1 MLTHTGNIH
10 RPPQPQDSTGFCIPT
25 LPSGNSEWHLSS
37 SRHAYLGRT
46 VPHLFHSGIPSLMR
60 QESRASARLAPREAL
75 EQTSTLLHSTTV
87 PCARALLP
95 LPNPMPIPPGITVE
109 DTIYSGCGIHMCN
122 CSPYHPTSFLV
133 SFFRHSKGECN
144 LKSEESKTASHR
156 HVWAGLHVVDS
167 HRVFWKG
174 SQRAGTSVHL

>member
-10 RPPQPQDSTGFCIPT
+10 RPQQPQDSTGFCIPT
-25 LPSGNSEWHLSS
+25 LPSGNWVALIFIQTCLPWKNGSTSFPLWDSQSNEA
-37 SRHAYLGRT
+37 RG
-46 VPHLFHSGIPSLMR
+46 
-60 QESRASARLAPREAL
+60 RASARIAPREAL

-122 CSPYHPTSFLV
+122 CSSYHPVSFLV
-133 SFFRHSKGECN
+133 SFFHHSKGECN
-144 LKSEESKTASHR
+144 LKSEESKTASHQ

-174 SQRAGTSVHL
+174 SQRAGTLVHL